1 MTANPG
7 QSTFSTHHNL
17 TMSGTRDIFADFE
30 DMVWVPRKRQL
41 KKMMDIGDE
50 KDEFELGIS

>member
-17 TMSGTRDIFADFE
+17 TMIGIRDVFGDFE
-30 DMVWVPRKRQL
+30 DMVWVPRKRL
-41 KKMMDIGDE
+41 MKKMMAIGDE
-50 KDEFELGIS
+50 ADEFKLSPS